1 MIEGLSTEIT
11 HRKLNHMQK
20 ILLSAISLIILGS
33 ILVGNFLLIAG
44 CSSKQT
50 STIEVLEEYAAE
62 SLGEDD
68 QLVVLGGGYN
78 RKCFAGQSDY
88 IDFRGSRSE
97 KRYRARLYRDS
108 FLSDWKMEIVKLRS
122 KVIWIVDANQT
133 TDPAK
138 IKVDEKVSVP
148 QKKSMTK

>member
-1 MIEGLSTEIT
+1 
-11 HRKLNHMQK
+11 MQK
-20 ILLSAISLIILGS
+20 ILLSAISVIMLGS
-33 ILVGNFLLIAG
+33 LLVGNFLLIAG

-50 STIEVLEEYAAE
+50 STIEVLKEYAAE

-68 QLVVLGGGYN
+68 QLVVLGGGSN
-78 RKCFAGQSDY
+78 TNTDY
-88 IDFRGSRSE
+88 IDFRGSGSE

-133 TDPAK
+133 TDPEK
-138 IKVDEKVSVP
+138 IKVGEKIKVP
-148 QKKSMTK
+148 QKKPMTK

>member
-1 MIEGLSTEIT
+1 MKKT
-11 HRKLNHMQK
+11 
-20 ILLSAISLIILGS
+20 LLSAISLIMSGS
-33 ILVGNFLLIAG
+33 LLVANFLLIAG

-50 STIEVLEEYAAE
+50 STIEVLKEYAAE

-68 QLVVLGGGYN
+68 QLVVLEGGSN
-78 RKCFAGQSDY
+78 TNTEY

-138 IKVDEKVSVP
+138 IKAGEKVSVP
-148 QKKSMTK
+148 QKKPMTK

>member
-1 MIEGLSTEIT
+1 
-11 HRKLNHMQK
+11 MQRA
-20 ILLSAISLIILGS
+20 LLPPISLIILGS
-33 ILVGNFLLIAG
+33 ILVGTFLLITG
-44 CSSKQT
+44 CSSEST
-50 STIEVLEEYAAE
+50 STIEVLKEYAAE

-68 QLVVLGGGYN
+68 QLVVLGGGSN
-78 RKCFAGQSDY
+78 TNTEY

-108 FLSDWKMEIVKLRS
+108 FLPDWKMEIVKLRS

-138 IKVDEKVSVP
+138 IKVGEKVSVP
-148 QKKSMTK
+148 QKKPMTK

>member
-1 MIEGLSTEIT
+1 M
-11 HRKLNHMQK
+11 NHLKQNYMQK
-20 ILLSAISLIILGS
+20 ALLPPISLIILGS
-33 ILVGNFLLIAG
+33 ILVGTFLLITG
-44 CSSKQT
+44 CSSEST
-50 STIEVLEEYAAE
+50 STIEVLKEYAAE

-68 QLVVLGGGYN
+68 QLVVLGGGSN
-78 RKCFAGQSDY
+78 TNTDY

-97 KRYRARLYRDS
+97 KRYRARFYRDS

-138 IKVDEKVSVP
+138 IKVGEEVSVP
-148 QKKSMTK
+148 QKKPMTK

>member
-1 MIEGLSTEIT
+1 
-11 HRKLNHMQK
+11 MQRA
-20 ILLSAISLIILGS
+20 LLPPISLIILGS
-33 ILVGNFLLIAG
+33 LLVGTFLLIAG
-44 CSSKQT
+44 CSSEST
-50 STIEVLEEYAAE
+50 STIEVLKEYAAE

-78 RKCFAGQSDY
+78 RKCFAGHTVY
-88 IDFRGSRSE
+88 IDFRGSGSE

-138 IKVDEKVSVP
+138 IKVGEKVSVP
-148 QKKSMTK
+148 QKKPITK

>member
-1 MIEGLSTEIT
+1 M
-11 HRKLNHMQK
+11 NHLKQNYMQK
-20 ILLSAISLIILGS
+20 ALLPPISLIILGS
-33 ILVGNFLLIAG
+33 ILVGTFLLITG
-44 CSSKQT
+44 CSSEST
-50 STIEVLEEYAAE
+50 STIEVLKEYAAE

-68 QLVVLGGGYN
+68 QLVVLGGGSN
-78 RKCFAGQSDY
+78 TNTEY

-133 TDPAK
+133 TDPEK
-138 IKVDEKVSVP
+138 IKVGEKISVP
-148 QKKSMTK
+148 QKKPMTK

>member
-1 MIEGLSTEIT
+1 MTSLYKKSGSM
-11 HRKLNHMQK
+11 NHLKQNYMQK
-20 ILLSAISLIILGS
+20 ALLPPISLIILGS
-33 ILVGNFLLIAG
+33 ILVGTFLLITG
-44 CSSKQT
+44 CSSEST
-50 STIEVLEEYAAE
+50 STIEVLKEYAAE

-68 QLVVLGGGYN
+68 QLVVLGGGSN
-78 RKCFAGQSDY
+78 TNTDY

-138 IKVDEKVSVP
+138 IKVGEEVSVP
-148 QKKSMTK
+148 QKKPMTK

>member
-1 MIEGLSTEIT
+1 M
-11 HRKLNHMQK
+11 NHLKQNYMQK
-20 ILLSAISLIILGS
+20 ALLPPISLIILGS
-33 ILVGNFLLIAG
+33 ILVGTFLLITG
-44 CSSKQT
+44 CSSEST
-50 STIEVLEEYAAE
+50 STIEVLKEYAAE

-68 QLVVLGGGYN
+68 QLVVLGGGSN
-78 RKCFAGQSDY
+78 INTDY

-133 TDPAK
+133 TDPEK
-138 IKVDEKVSVP
+138 IKVP
-148 QKKSMTK
+148 QKKPVSK

>member
-1 MIEGLSTEIT
+1 
-11 HRKLNHMQK
+11 MQRA
-20 ILLSAISLIILGS
+20 LLPPISLIILGS
-33 ILVGNFLLIAG
+33 ILVGTFLLITG
-44 CSSKQT
+44 CSSEST
-50 STIEVLEEYAAE
+50 STIEVLKEFAAE

-68 QLVVLGGGYN
+68 QLVVLGGGSN
-78 RKCFAGQSDY
+78 TNTDY

-138 IKVDEKVSVP
+138 IKVGEEVSVP
-148 QKKSMTK
+148 QKKPMTK

>member
-1 MIEGLSTEIT
+1 
-11 HRKLNHMQK
+11 MQK
-20 ILLSAISLIILGS
+20 ALLPPISLIILGS
-33 ILVGNFLLIAG
+33 ILVGTFLLITG
-44 CSSKQT
+44 CSSEST
-50 STIEVLEEYAAE
+50 STIEVLKEYAAE

-68 QLVVLGGGYN
+68 QLVVLGGGSN
-78 RKCFAGQSDY
+78 TNTDY

-138 IKVDEKVSVP
+138 IKVGEKVSVP
-148 QKKSMTK
+148 QKKPMTK

>member
-1 MIEGLSTEIT
+1 
-11 HRKLNHMQK
+11 MQRA
-20 ILLSAISLIILGS
+20 LLPPISLIILGS
-33 ILVGNFLLIAG
+33 VLVGNFLFIAG
-44 CSSKQT
+44 CSSKKT
-50 STIEVLEEYAAE
+50 STIEVLKEYAAE

-68 QLVVLGGGYN
+68 QLVVLGGGSHIN
-78 RKCFAGQSDY
+78 TDY

-97 KRYRARLYRDS
+97 KRYRARLYRES
-108 FLSDWKMEIVKLRS
+108 FLSDWKMEIVKIRS

-138 IKVDEKVSVP
+138 IKVGEKVSVP

>member
-1 MIEGLSTEIT
+1 MKKT
-11 HRKLNHMQK
+11 
-20 ILLSAISLIILGS
+20 LLSAISLIILGS

-50 STIEVLEEYAAE
+50 STTEVLKKYAAE

-68 QLVVLGGGYN
+68 QLVVLGGGST
-78 RKCFAGQSDY
+78 FEGIAGHTVY
-88 IDFRGSRSE
+88 IDFRGSGAE

-108 FLSDWKMEIVKLRS
+108 FLSDSKMEIVKLRS

-138 IKVDEKVSVP
+138 IKVGEKVSVP

>member
-1 MIEGLSTEIT
+1 MFYLFEATNSSKLSTLSKTSPTTERNYT
-11 HRKLNHMQK
+11 SEVVGKLFVKKHLKLNHMQK

-50 STIEVLEEYAAE
+50 STTEVLKKYAAE

-68 QLVVLGGGYN
+68 QLVVLGGGST
-78 RKCFAGQSDY
+78 FEGIAGHTVY
-88 IDFRGSRSE
+88 IDFRGSGSE

-108 FLSDWKMEIVKLRS
+108 FLSDWKREIIKLP
-122 KVIWIVDANQT
+122 QT
-133 TDPAK
+133 
-138 IKVDEKVSVP
+138 
-148 QKKSMTK
+148 

>member
-1 MIEGLSTEIT
+1 MKKT
-11 HRKLNHMQK
+11 
-20 ILLSAISLIILGS
+20 LLSVISLIMLGS
-33 ILVGNFLLIAG
+33 LLLGNFLLIAG
-44 CSSKQT
+44 CSSKKT
-50 STIEVLEEYAAE
+50 STIEVLKEYAAE

-68 QLVVLGGGYN
+68 QLVVLGGGSN
-78 RKCFAGQSDY
+78 INTDY
-88 IDFRGSRSE
+88 IDFRGSGSE

-138 IKVDEKVSVP
+138 IKVGEKVSVT
-148 QKKSMTK
+148 QKKPMTK

>member
-1 MIEGLSTEIT
+1 MKKT
-11 HRKLNHMQK
+11 
-20 ILLSAISLIILGS
+20 LLSVISLIMFGS
-33 ILVGNFLLIAG
+33 LLLGNFLLIAG
-44 CSSKQT
+44 CSSKKT
-50 STIEVLEEYAAE
+50 STIEVLKEYAAE

-68 QLVVLGGGYN
+68 QLVVLGGGSN
-78 RKCFAGQSDY
+78 INTDY
-88 IDFRGSRSE
+88 IDFIGSRSE

-138 IKVDEKVSVP
+138 IKVG
-148 QKKSMTK
+148 